1 MCQCAFRWSCPHL
14 LPSLTAYRP
23 CLPLLPPVPLL
34 VSFSLSSWRQEL
46 CHSGTGAHKM
56 SGKAG
61 RSELIEGSLTAGA
74 CVGLQGSGRK
84 QQEHSRWVRLQ
95 KHLGAS
101 EVECV
106 MIRRG

>member
-1 MCQCAFRWSCPHL
+1 
-14 LPSLTAYRP
+14 
-23 CLPLLPPVPLL
+23 
-34 VSFSLSSWRQEL
+34 
-46 CHSGTGAHKM
+46 M

-74 CVGLQGSGRK
+74 CVGLQGSGWK

-106 MIRRG
+106 MIRRA

>member
-1 MCQCAFRWSCPHL
+1 
-14 LPSLTAYRP
+14 
-23 CLPLLPPVPLL
+23 
-34 VSFSLSSWRQEL
+34 
-46 CHSGTGAHKM
+46 M